1 MSCSSRNTS
10 DWLEDYTPW
19 VGTWPHSPITSIHI
33 EKVSWEER
41 CSTESQ
47 EQGSGHC
54 PPIVHLFSPSFSFQI
69 LFKHSTPELQANDSN
84 VHSYQSAKVTQTF
97 KIWPTGYLWSN
108 NYPEFRNQTQ
118 AIKKA
123 FQCVPFLQDSAPK
136 YTETRNFRLR
146 CLKYHSKCKY
156 FTKSL
161 KKFFISTETSTHLN
175 SSWKSIT
182 VRMLWSIL

>member
-10 DWLEDYTPW
+10 DWLGDYTPW
-19 VGTWPHSPITSIHI
+19 VGTWPHFPITSNPH
-33 EKVSWEER
+33 WESKLR
-41 CSTESQ
+41 RTVFYRKPRAGFRALPTSFLIF
-47 EQGSGHC
+47 H
-54 PPIVHLFSPSFSFQI
+54 PLFPFKFFS
-69 LFKHSTPELQANDSN
+69 KTPELQANDN
-84 VHSYQSAKVTQTF
+84 NAHSYQSAKVTQTF
-97 KIWPTGYLWSN
+97 KIWPTGYLWSS

-118 AIKKA
+118 TIKKA

-136 YTETRNFRLR
+136 YTETRSFRLR

-161 KKFFISTETSTHLN
+161 KEIFISTETLTHLN